1 MSENVRE
8 ITVDLLVREVEDVV
22 EWYRLGAY
30 LGLGVS
36 EIKEI
41 EQNHHDVARRR
52 MAMLDK
58 WAKKEVNPSWEKV
71 ISALENMSEMA
82 LANRLKKKYSQQSL
96 GDISSKNG
104 AQQQVAELKV
114 DRRERVV
121 QELEA
126 LEKKYLELLVETEL
140 AVVSTNPMPIKLKRF
155 SQFYINDEVTTTV
168 EELFDQLKPFCFL
181 EYSLLETIISFFLDK
196 TQLVVSNFNDYV
208 QQLAEFKT
216 STTIQQF
223 METVQ
228 KPLTTKEGVQ
238 VCTVTLRLVGGWLAK
253 TMEDME
259 KLLKEIFQDKKSI
272 LTHLTIVR
280 GSVIVT
286 YLAPQSEVDSLI
298 MLALGK
304 SLFMTQVGVFYMQV
318 GDTVVTSGNEA
329 MLFSFESSLLL
340 AVNDDNINLLS
351 FLLSINTSPDATDST
366 GWTALMLLIV
376 QGGQL

>member
-58 WAKKEVNPSWEKV
+58 WAMKEVNPSWEKV

-280 GSVIVT
+280 GSVIV
-286 YLAPQSEVDSLI
+286 
-298 MLALGK
+298 
-304 SLFMTQVGVFYMQV
+304 
-318 GDTVVTSGNEA
+318 
-329 MLFSFESSLLL
+329 LLL
-340 AVNDDNINLLS
+340 NQRLILLS
-351 FLLSINTSPDATDST
+351 CLHWENLYS
-366 GWTALMLLIV
+366 
-376 QGGQL
+376 

>member
-1 MSENVRE
+1 
-8 ITVDLLVREVEDVV
+8 
-22 EWYRLGAY
+22 
-30 LGLGVS
+30 
-36 EIKEI
+36 
-41 EQNHHDVARRR
+41 
-52 MAMLDK
+52 
-58 WAKKEVNPSWEKV
+58 
-71 ISALENMSEMA
+71 
-82 LANRLKKKYSQQSL
+82 
-96 GDISSKNG
+96 
-104 AQQQVAELKV
+104 
-114 DRRERVV
+114 
-121 QELEA
+121 
-126 LEKKYLELLVETEL
+126 
-140 AVVSTNPMPIKLKRF
+140 MPIKLKRF

>member
-58 WAKKEVNPSWEKV
+58 WAMKEVNPSWEKV

-286 YLAPQSEVDSLI
+286 YLAPQSEADSLI

-329 MLFSFESSLLL
+329 
-340 AVNDDNINLLS
+340 
-351 FLLSINTSPDATDST
+351 
-366 GWTALMLLIV
+366 IV
-376 QGGQL
+376 EHSH

>member
-1 MSENVRE
+1 M
-8 ITVDLLVREVEDVV
+8 REVEDVV

-238 VCTVTLRLVGGWLAK
+238 VCTW
-253 TMEDME
+253 
-259 KLLKEIFQDKKSI
+259 
-272 LTHLTIVR
+272 
-280 GSVIVT
+280 
-286 YLAPQSEVDSLI
+286 
-298 MLALGK
+298 
-304 SLFMTQVGVFYMQV
+304 
-318 GDTVVTSGNEA
+318 
-329 MLFSFESSLLL
+329 
-340 AVNDDNINLLS
+340 
-351 FLLSINTSPDATDST
+351 SPFA
-366 GWTALMLLIV
+366 
-376 QGGQL
+376 

>member
-253 TMEDME
+253 KCEICTI
-259 KLLKEIFQDKKSI
+259 KTLLMRIRRRYSI
-272 LTHLTIVR
+272 
-280 GSVIVT
+280 SV
-286 YLAPQSEVDSLI
+286 YWCLYSPA
-298 MLALGK
+298 
-304 SLFMTQVGVFYMQV
+304 
-318 GDTVVTSGNEA
+318 
-329 MLFSFESSLLL
+329 
-340 AVNDDNINLLS
+340 AVS
-351 FLLSINTSPDATDST
+351 
-366 GWTALMLLIV
+366 
-376 QGGQL
+376 